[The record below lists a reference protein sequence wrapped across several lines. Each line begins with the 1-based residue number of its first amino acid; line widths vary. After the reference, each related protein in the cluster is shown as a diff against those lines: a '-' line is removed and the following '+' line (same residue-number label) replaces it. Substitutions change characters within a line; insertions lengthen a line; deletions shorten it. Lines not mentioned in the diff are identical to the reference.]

1 MQNGKFQKL
10 ITSKITRSMDLYLN
24 DISNISLLSAEEE
37 TDLLKQIKKGN
48 KLAYHRLIESNLR
61 FVVSVAKQ
69 YQNQGLLL
77 IDLISEG
84 NLGLILAAEKF
95 DETKGFKFISYAIWW
110 IRQSIILS
118 IAQNQDTIKIPINKI
133 NLARK
138 IYRMQNNFEKIN
150 GRKITID
157 ELCTISKLSEKK
169 VYEILSL
176 KKTLSCDNPI
186 SNNNNEENITIID
199 IYETYEN
206 IPDKDITQ
214 KSQSSF
220 FNTILLKLKE
230 KERQILIY
238 NYGLGGNVPLSYTEI
253 AITLNTTAENIRGIK
268 QRALKKLQKYLQNKE
283 YFYEDYA

>member
-1 MQNGKFQKL
+1 
-10 ITSKITRSMDLYLN
+10 MDLYLN